1 MLGAG
6 QFAVGAVATAAVLAD
21 SSHRL
26 RDALV
31 VLIVAVLFGGLMW
44 ARVWRRYGDAAVDGA
59 HTAPLDAPLEAPGRT
74 VGRTVLVQVLPLA
87 IVFAFLLEVD
97 RHAGAILAGI
107 ALSGAADIAA
117 LSVRL
122 ARRERGSRTAL
133 LREPR
138 YRFAGRRE
146 GRWQMGKGA
155 LDPRDFYTRSRGEG
169 R

>member
-6 QFAVGAVATAAVLAD
+6 QFAVGAVATAVVLAD

-44 ARVWRRYGDAAVDGA
+44 ALVWRRYGDEAVDGA
-59 HTAPLDAPLEAPGRT
+59 HTAPLDAPLEGPGRT
-74 VGRTVLVQVLPLA
+74 VGRTVLTQVLPLA
-87 IVFAFLLEVD
+87 IVFAIFLGTD
-97 RHAGAILAGI
+97 GHAGAPLVGI
-107 ALSGAADIAA
+107 ALGGAAGITA
-117 LSVRL
+117 LSGRF
-122 ARRERGSRTAL
+122 ARRERGSDMAL

-138 YRFAGRRE
+138 YRFGLRE
-146 GRWQMGKGA
+146 GRWQAGKGA

>member
-1 MLGAG
+1 MLAAG

-26 RDALV
+26 RDALG
-31 VLIVAVLFGGLMW
+31 VLIAAVVFGALMW
-44 ARVWRRYGDAAVDGA
+44 ALVWRRYGDAAVDGA
-59 HTAPLDAPLEAPGRT
+59 HSAPLDAPLEGPGRT

-87 IVFAFLLEVD
+87 IVLAFFVGTN
-97 RHAGAILAGI
+97 RHAGATLAGI
-107 ALSGAADIAA
+107 ALGGAAGITA

-122 ARRERGSRTAL
+122 ARRERGSDVAL

-138 YRFAGRRE
+138 YRFSGREE
-146 GRWQMGKGA
+146 GRWQMGKGV